1 MTRLDQ
7 IRAAEERLLLPTYDR
22 NPLLLRINMEPAGHG
37 GQSGRYNQL
46 HENAFLYSFILSQLG
61 VAR

>member
-1 MTRLDQ
+1 
-7 IRAAEERLLLPTYDR
+7 
-22 NPLLLRINMEPAGHG
+22 MEPAGHG